1 MADLMLEVSDAQEPH
16 TRRGKVPLTAGLA
29 TELAQTNDFPATEHV
44 IAALREGAILFAGG
58 RRYQRADLMKNRA
71 MQRKLDAGEAFDVR
85 RVGEEIDPG
94 VFRLVDFILD
104 VDYCDAQNEAW
115 IVSIGEQ
122 LRSGEIHAAT
132 DNRFYHNPDYKCVWL
147 R

>member
-1 MADLMLEVSDAQEPH
+1 
-16 TRRGKVPLTAGLA
+16 VPLTAELANHLAETNGFSA
-29 TELAQTNDFPATEHV
+29 TEDA
-44 IAALREGAILFAGG
+44 ISALREGAILVAGS

-85 RVGEEIDPG
+85 RVGEEIEPG

-104 VDYCDAQNEAW
+104 VDYCDAQNEVW
-115 IVSIGEQ
+115 IFSIGEQ
-122 LRSGEIHAAT
+122 IRSGEIHAAT
-132 DNRFYHNPDYKCVWL
+132 DTRFYQNPDYKCVWL